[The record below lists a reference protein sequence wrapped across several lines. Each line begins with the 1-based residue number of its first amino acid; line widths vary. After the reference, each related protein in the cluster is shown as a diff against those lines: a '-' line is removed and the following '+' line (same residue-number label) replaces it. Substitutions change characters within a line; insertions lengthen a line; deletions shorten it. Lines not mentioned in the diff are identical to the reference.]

1 LGGFSFVPLVSGF
14 STGGLLGQIDFLAKV
29 DSRSQNDAIY
39 AIIESKSRE
48 DLRMKKQ
55 ASPQLT
61 AAILEAVDNQLR
73 DSTPPEAKET
83 YDRLVTSG
91 ISDKEARRLI
101 AVALS
106 SEMFQMLKYK
116 KDYSQE
122 RYIASLRKLPKL
134 PWD

>member
-1 LGGFSFVPLVSGF
+1 
-14 STGGLLGQIDFLAKV
+14 
-29 DSRSQNDAIY
+29 
-39 AIIESKSRE
+39 
-48 DLRMKKQ
+48 MKDQ

-73 DSTPPEAKET
+73 DLNPPETKET
-83 YDRLVTSG
+83 YDRLVASG
-91 ISDKEARRLI
+91 ISNKEAKRLI

-116 KDYSQE
+116 KDYSPE
-122 RYIASLRKLPKL
+122 RYIASLRKLPQL

>member
-1 LGGFSFVPLVSGF
+1 
-14 STGGLLGQIDFLAKV
+14 
-29 DSRSQNDAIY
+29 
-39 AIIESKSRE
+39 
-48 DLRMKKQ
+48 MKKQ

-73 DSTPPEAKET
+73 DSNPPEAKET
-83 YDRLVTSG
+83 YDRLVAGG

-116 KDYSQE
+116 KNYSPE

>member
-1 LGGFSFVPLVSGF
+1 
-14 STGGLLGQIDFLAKV
+14 
-29 DSRSQNDAIY
+29 
-39 AIIESKSRE
+39 
-48 DLRMKKQ
+48 MKNQ
-55 ASPQLT
+55 ASPQVT

-73 DSTPPEAKET
+73 DLKPPETKET
-83 YDRLVTSG
+83 YDRLIKSG
-91 ISDKEARRLI
+91 ISDNEARRLI

-116 KDYSQE
+116 KNYSSE

>member
-1 LGGFSFVPLVSGF
+1 
-14 STGGLLGQIDFLAKV
+14 
-29 DSRSQNDAIY
+29 
-39 AIIESKSRE
+39 
-48 DLRMKKQ
+48 MKKQ

-61 AAILEAVDNQLR
+61 AAILQAVDNQLQ
-73 DSTPPEAKET
+73 DLNPPEAKET
-83 YDRLVTSG
+83 YDRLVASG

-106 SEMFQMLKYK
+106 TEMFEMLKNK
-116 KDYSQE
+116 KDYNPQ

>member
-1 LGGFSFVPLVSGF
+1 
-14 STGGLLGQIDFLAKV
+14 
-29 DSRSQNDAIY
+29 
-39 AIIESKSRE
+39 
-48 DLRMKKQ
+48 MKKQ

-83 YDRLVTSG
+83 YDWLVASG

-106 SEMFQMLKYK
+106 SEMFEMLKYK
-116 KDYSQE
+116 KNYSPE